1 MTSTSVAAPVTKDS
15 TVRRVTVS
23 NDDGDV
29 HLESSGAG
37 SEIVL
42 KSQKVRVDGDVYCY
56 DGDVGISQ
64 RVDGL
69 TPPKCMPPGGDKLRF
84 DGTNWLCVCVDN
96 WSGTTCETPPSP
108 PPSPSPP
115 PPYVTPPPAPPNPP
129 PSPPP
134 DPASPNELLRLA
146 VAACIARSSS
156 GACTCTYDDP
166 CGYVTDGRNISDFD
180 TSYVT
185 DMRELFKEK
194 EGFNQDLSR
203 WNTSAVTSM
212 ERMFY
217 NARAFNGAIG
227 SWDVSSV
234 TDMSYMFYDYY
245 SWASRFNQPIGSW
258 DVSNVKDMSY
268 MFRGAYSFNQDL
280 NNWNVSAVTKFENM
294 FDYAQRFNGDVTSW
308 DVRGASSM
316 HEMFWYASAFNRDI
330 RSWDVSS
337 DVSTYAMFDYT
348 RFVQSFK
355 CPNDRDGPPSACY
368 VTPFSSSVAL
378 EQAVDACFEEA
389 FDGSCQCL
397 DKCGEAGLPISS
409 WNTTGLLNMHDLFA
423 DREFFNEDLSKWD
436 TSRAIRMDDMFRN
449 AKAFNRDISSWVV
462 DSVRDMSNMFNGATT
477 FSRNLT
483 SWRIA
488 SGANLTDMFKGAT
501 AHNARFTCDDAND
514 GPPSSCA
521 ATAYPSSLAHRFDFS
536 ETVETSGDVVTS
548 FADATGKAT
557 DVQVV
562 GSPTYARHVQ
572 AGLNAINFTAN
583 GQYLQ
588 FTADGGSEPEV
599 FIVYRVLAYAELGV
613 IFTHATGSTGSYGF
627 GTSQMGAANK
637 IGLSASDGSAFASV
651 NASYDAWHVADVYF
665 GSSDGFVDIDNGTS
679 AVDFQTSGKYTA
691 NTLTNVMIG
700 GAAFDGHHVPNL
712 IGEVLVFNA
721 KLSDADRAR
730 VRAALMSKWDVPT
743 PDRRWRYVQRAKMTA
758 SDPGSSDYFGQ
769 SVSVSGDTVVVGA
782 LYDDDNGQSNSGSAY
797 VFTRASDGTWTQQA
811 KLTASDPGS
820 SDYFGQS
827 VSVSGDT
834 VVVGAYY
841 DDDSGQSNSG
851 SAYVFTRAS
860 DGTWTQQAKLTAS
873 DAGLYDYFGKSVSI
887 SGDTIVIGAHHD
899 DDNSQSDS
907 GSAYVFTRA
916 SDGTWTQQAKLTASD
931 AGSSDYFG
939 SSVSVSGDTVVVG
952 AHHDDD
958 NSQSDSGS
966 AYVFTRASDGTWTQQ
981 AKLTASDAGSSDNF
995 GSSVSVSGD
1004 TVVVGALNDDDNS
1017 QSDSGSAYVFTRAS
1031 DGTWT
1036 QQAKLTASDAG
1047 LYDYF
1052 GKSVSISGDTIVIG
1066 AHHDDDNSQSDSGS
1080 AYVFTRFGTTWMRT
1094 NKLSAASDAGSNDY
1108 FGSAV
1113 GISDGT
1119 RSSSARTRR
1128 IEIARR
1134 QTRVRRTRS
1143 HSRHPET
1150 TASDTNDA

>member
-1 MTSTSVAAPVTKDS
+1 
-15 TVRRVTVS
+15 
-23 NDDGDV
+23 
-29 HLESSGAG
+29 
-37 SEIVL
+37 
-42 KSQKVRVDGDVYCY
+42 
-56 DGDVGISQ
+56 
-64 RVDGL
+64 
-69 TPPKCMPPGGDKLRF
+69 
-84 DGTNWLCVCVDN
+84 
-96 WSGTTCETPPSP
+96 
-108 PPSPSPP
+108 
-115 PPYVTPPPAPPNPP
+115 
-129 PSPPP
+129 
-134 DPASPNELLRLA
+134 
-146 VAACIARSSS
+146 
-156 GACTCTYDDP
+156 P

-185 DMRELFKEK
+185 DMRELFKDK

-212 ERMFY
+212 AGMFY

-234 TDMSYMFYDYY
+234 TDMSNMFYDYY
-245 SWASRFNQPIGSW
+245 SWDSRFNQPIGSW

-280 NNWNVSAVTKFENM
+280 NNWNVSAVTNFAYM
-294 FDYAQRFNGDVTSW
+294 FRYARQFNGDITSW
-308 DVRGASSM
+308 DVRGTATRTCDEWGNCYSSSSM
-316 HEMFWYASAFNRDI
+316 SEMFAYAYAFNRDI

-337 DVSTYAMFDYT
+337 DVYTYAMFRDT

-462 DSVRDMSNMFNGATT
+462 DNVRDMSNMFNGATT

-501 AHNARFTCDDAND
+501 AHNARFTCDDADD

-665 GSSDGFVDIDNGTS
+665 GSSDGFVDVDNGTS

-743 PDRRWRYVQRAKMTA
+743 PDRRWRYVQKAKMTA

-769 SVSVSGDTVVVGA
+769 SVSVSGDTVVVGVPNE
-782 LYDDDNGQSNSGSAY
+782 DHNSTSDYNYGSAY

-820 SDYFGQS
+820 SDYFG
-827 VSVSGDT
+827 
-834 VVVGAYY
+834 
-841 DDDSGQSNSG
+841 
-851 SAYVFTRAS
+851 
-860 DGTWTQQAKLTAS
+860 
-873 DAGLYDYFGKSVSI
+873 
-887 SGDTIVIGAHHD
+887 
-899 DDNSQSDS
+899 
-907 GSAYVFTRA
+907 
-916 SDGTWTQQAKLTASD
+916 
-931 AGSSDYFG
+931 
-939 SSVSVSGDTVVVG
+939 SSV
-952 AHHDDD
+952 
-958 NSQSDSGS
+958 
-966 AYVFTRASDGTWTQQ
+966 
-981 AKLTASDAGSSDNF
+981 
-995 GSSVSVSGD
+995 
-1004 TVVVGALNDDDNS
+1004 
-1017 QSDSGSAYVFTRAS
+1017 
-1031 DGTWT
+1031 
-1036 QQAKLTASDAG
+1036 
-1047 LYDYF
+1047 
-1052 GKSVSISGDTIVIG
+1052 
-1066 AHHDDDNSQSDSGS
+1066 
-1080 AYVFTRFGTTWMRT
+1080 
-1094 NKLSAASDAGSNDY
+1094 
-1108 FGSAV
+1108 
-1113 GISDGT
+1113 
-1119 RSSSARTRR
+1119 
-1128 IEIARR
+1128 
-1134 QTRVRRTRS
+1134 
-1143 HSRHPET
+1143 
-1150 TASDTNDA
+1150 

>member
-1 MTSTSVAAPVTKDS
+1 
-15 TVRRVTVS
+15 
-23 NDDGDV
+23 
-29 HLESSGAG
+29 
-37 SEIVL
+37 
-42 KSQKVRVDGDVYCY
+42 
-56 DGDVGISQ
+56 
-64 RVDGL
+64 
-69 TPPKCMPPGGDKLRF
+69 
-84 DGTNWLCVCVDN
+84 
-96 WSGTTCETPPSP
+96 
-108 PPSPSPP
+108 
-115 PPYVTPPPAPPNPP
+115 
-129 PSPPP
+129 
-134 DPASPNELLRLA
+134 
-146 VAACIARSSS
+146 
-156 GACTCTYDDP
+156 
-166 CGYVTDGRNISDFD
+166 
-180 TSYVT
+180 
-185 DMRELFKEK
+185 
-194 EGFNQDLSR
+194 
-203 WNTSAVTSM
+203 
-212 ERMFY
+212 MFQ
-217 NARAFNGAIG
+217 G
-227 SWDVSSV
+227 
-234 TDMSYMFYDYY
+234 
-245 SWASRFNQPIGSW
+245 
-258 DVSNVKDMSY
+258 
-268 MFRGAYSFNQDL
+268 
-280 NNWNVSAVTKFENM
+280 
-294 FDYAQRFNGDVTSW
+294 
-308 DVRGASSM
+308 
-316 HEMFWYASAFNRDI
+316 
-330 RSWDVSS
+330 
-337 DVSTYAMFDYT
+337 T

-355 CPNDRDGPPSACY
+355 CPDDQNGPPSACY

-378 EQAVDACFEEA
+378 EQAVDACFVEA

-409 WNTTGLLNMHDLFA
+409 WNTTGLLNMHDLFS

-501 AHNARFTCDDAND
+501 AHNARFTCDDADD

-721 KLSDADRAR
+721 KLSDSDRAR

-743 PDRRWRYVQRAKMTA
+743 PDRRWRYVEQAKLTA
-758 SDPGSSDYFGQ
+758 SDPGSNDRFGS
-769 SVSVSGDTVVVGA
+769 SVSVSGDTVVVGVPN
-782 LYDDDNGQSNSGSAY
+782 DDQSGG
-797 VFTRASDGTWTQQA
+797 TSDG
-811 KLTASDPGS
+811 D
-820 SDYFGQS
+820 
-827 VSVSGDT
+827 
-834 VVVGAYY
+834 
-841 DDDSGQSNSG
+841 
-851 SAYVFTRAS
+851 
-860 DGTWTQQAKLTAS
+860 
-873 DAGLYDYFGKSVSI
+873 
-887 SGDTIVIGAHHD
+887 H
-899 DDNSQSDS
+899 

-931 AGSSDYFG
+931 AGSSDEFG

-952 AHHDDD
+952 VPNEDH
-958 NSQSDSGS
+958 NSTSNYNYGS

-981 AKLTASDAGSSDNF
+981 AKLTASDPGSGDQF

-1004 TVVVGALNDDDNS
+1004 TVVVGARYDDVNDQGDSGSAYVFTRASDGTWTQEAKLTASDPGTSDHFGSSVSVSGDTVVVGVPNEDHNS
-1017 QSDSGSAYVFTRAS
+1017 TSNYNYGSAYVFTRAS

-1036 QQAKLTASDAG
+1036 QQAKLTASDPG
-1047 LYDYF
+1047 SGDQF
-1052 GKSVSISGDTIVIG
+1052 GSSVSVSGDTVVVG
-1066 AHHDDDNSQSDSGS
+1066 ARYEDHDKIENYDYGS
-1080 AYVFTRFGTTWMRT
+1080 AYVFTRASDGTWTQQAKLTASEPESSADFGSSVSVSGDTVVIGARQDRANGQWYGGSAYVFRRQGATWEQT
-1094 NKLSAASDAGSNDY
+1094 NKLVASDPRQYDA
-1108 FGSAV
+1108 FGSSVCVSDETIIV
-1113 GISDGT
+1113 GATEDSYGRQGSGSAYT
-1119 RSSSARTRR
+1119 FALSS
-1128 IEIARR
+1128 
-1134 QTRVRRTRS
+1134 
-1143 HSRHPET
+1143 
-1150 TASDTNDA
+1150 

>member
-1 MTSTSVAAPVTKDS
+1 MAKDS

-29 HLESSGAG
+29 YVETSGAS

-42 KSQKVRVDGDVYCY
+42 KSAKVRVDGDVYCY

-64 RVDGL
+64 RVDGLAVKDTALSGRVDDLNATDAELKTKDAELSVHVASLNATDAALKGVDEGLSSRIDALVDVYIHELNLTDKQLVVTDATLGSRVDTLNATQYELKGADAGLSIRLDSLESSRNESQRVDAHVSALIASLNDTDATMKRVDEGLANRLDVLNATDDGLKSRLDVLNATNTELKTKDTELTGRIDDLNATASAL

-84 DGTNWLCVCVDN
+84 DGTNWLCVCVEN
-96 WSGTTCETPPSP
+96 WSGTTCET
-108 PPSPSPP
+108 
-115 PPYVTPPPAPPNPP
+115 T
-129 PSPPP
+129 
-134 DPASPNELLRLA
+134 SPNVRLR
-146 VAACIARSSS
+146 S
-156 GACTCTYDDP
+156 
-166 CGYVTDGRNISDFD
+166 YVTDGRNISDFD
-180 TSYVT
+180 TSNVT
-185 DMRELFKEK
+185 DMRELFMEQTD
-194 EGFNQDLSR
+194 FNQDLSR

-212 ERMFY
+212 AEMFY

-234 TDMSYMFYDYY
+234 TDMSYMFYD
-245 SWASRFNQPIGSW
+245 ASE
-258 DVSNVKDMSY
+258 
-268 MFRGAYSFNQDL
+268 FNQDL
-280 NNWNVSAVTKFENM
+280 NDWNVSGVTNFHYM
-294 FDYAQRFNGDVTSW
+294 FSSARRFNGDITRW
-308 DVRGASSM
+308 DVRGAERDSSSM
-316 HEMFWYASAFNRDI
+316 NNMFADASAFNRDI
-330 RSWDVSS
+330 RSWEVPS
-337 DVSTYAMFDYT
+337 DVNTYGMFRET

-355 CPNDRDGPPSACY
+355 CPDDENGPPSACY

-378 EQAVDACFEEA
+378 EQAVDACFEEE

-409 WNTTGLLNMHDLFA
+409 WNTAGLLNMHDLFA

-488 SGANLTDMFKGAT
+488 SGANFTDMFKGAT
-501 AHNARFTCDDAND
+501 AHNARFTCDDADD

-536 ETVETSGDVVTS
+536 ETVQTSGDVVTS
-548 FADATGKAT
+548 FLDATGKAT

-613 IFTHATGSTGSYGF
+613 IFTQATGSTGSYGF

-665 GSSDGFVDIDNGTS
+665 GSSDGFVDVDNGTS

-721 KLSDADRAR
+721 KLSDSDRAR

-743 PDRRWRYVQRAKMTA
+743 PDRRWRYVQKAKMTA
-758 SDPGSSDYFGQ
+758 SDPGSSDYCGS

-782 LYDDDNGQSNSGSAY
+782 AYDDDNGQSNSGSAY
-797 VFTRASDGTWTQQA
+797 VFTRS
-811 KLTASDPGS
+811 
-820 SDYFGQS
+820 
-827 VSVSGDT
+827 
-834 VVVGAYY
+834 
-841 DDDSGQSNSG
+841 
-851 SAYVFTRAS
+851 
-860 DGTWTQQAKLTAS
+860 
-873 DAGLYDYFGKSVSI
+873 
-887 SGDTIVIGAHHD
+887 
-899 DDNSQSDS
+899 
-907 GSAYVFTRA
+907 
-916 SDGTWTQQAKLTASD
+916 
-931 AGSSDYFG
+931 
-939 SSVSVSGDTVVVG
+939 
-952 AHHDDD
+952 
-958 NSQSDSGS
+958 
-966 AYVFTRASDGTWTQQ
+966 
-981 AKLTASDAGSSDNF
+981 
-995 GSSVSVSGD
+995 
-1004 TVVVGALNDDDNS
+1004 
-1017 QSDSGSAYVFTRAS
+1017 
-1031 DGTWT
+1031 
-1036 QQAKLTASDAG
+1036 
-1047 LYDYF
+1047 
-1052 GKSVSISGDTIVIG
+1052 
-1066 AHHDDDNSQSDSGS
+1066 
-1080 AYVFTRFGTTWMRT
+1080 GTTWTRT

-1119 RSSSARTRR
+1119 IVVGAYAKDRNSTTLAAGAAYAFALSSS
-1128 IEIARR
+1128 
-1134 QTRVRRTRS
+1134 
-1143 HSRHPET
+1143 
-1150 TASDTNDA
+1150 